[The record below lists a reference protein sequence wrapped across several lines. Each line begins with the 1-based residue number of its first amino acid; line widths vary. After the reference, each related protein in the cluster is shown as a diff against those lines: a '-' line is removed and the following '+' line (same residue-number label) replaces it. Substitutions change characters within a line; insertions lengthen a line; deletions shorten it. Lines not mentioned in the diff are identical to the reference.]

1 MNDINIYHR
10 NYIKKNNIKKKK
22 NNIKGRIPWFE
33 QGYTMPHTAVLPLN
47 YTHLKP
53 REKFEF
59 SFLIHE
65 IIVLPLNY
73 LGYIIYLGAIR
84 TLINKYQKFRTYLLV
99 NEIFTDNKIRTYT
112 LLILSETCLP
122 IAAYLFMR
130 INLLTSP
137 S

>member
-1 MNDINIYHR
+1 
-10 NYIKKNNIKKKK
+10 
-22 NNIKGRIPWFE
+22 
-33 QGYTMPHTAVLPLN
+33 MPHTAVLPLN

-99 NEIFTDNKIRTYT
+99 NEIVTDNKIRTYT
-112 LLILSETCLP
+112 FLILSEICLP
-122 IAAYLFMR
+122 IAAYPYRGGLFF
-130 INLLTSP
+130 SP
-137 S
+137 PPITERDYMKVK

>member
-1 MNDINIYHR
+1 
-10 NYIKKNNIKKKK
+10 
-22 NNIKGRIPWFE
+22 
-33 QGYTMPHTAVLPLN
+33 MPHTAVLPLN

-53 REKFEF
+53 REKIEF

-84 TLINKYQKFRTYLLV
+84 TPINKYQKFRTYLLV
-99 NEIFTDNKIRTYT
+99 NEISTDNKIRTYT

-122 IAAYLFMR
+122 IAAYLF
-130 INLLTSP
+130 IKIDFSNFSLLP

>member
-1 MNDINIYHR
+1 
-10 NYIKKNNIKKKK
+10 
-22 NNIKGRIPWFE
+22 
-33 QGYTMPHTAVLPLN
+33 MPHTAVLPLN

-130 INLLTSP
+130 IKFLTYP

>member
-1 MNDINIYHR
+1 
-10 NYIKKNNIKKKK
+10 
-22 NNIKGRIPWFE
+22 
-33 QGYTMPHTAVLPLN
+33 MPHTAVLPLN

-122 IAAYLFMR
+122 IAAYLFKKDYPPLKNSKVKKKFITHTKMIIHTNHFLFR
-130 INLLTSP
+130 IKKKK
-137 S
+137 